1 MCDTLPPALLYVRPS
16 VRPVSGLALAFAL
29 MRITAHDRHQVYLPP
44 NERTSKRALSKLTT

>member
-29 MRITAHDRHQVYLPP
+29 MRLTTGTVIKCICLRM
-44 NERTSKRALSKLTT
+44 NERANEHYQN